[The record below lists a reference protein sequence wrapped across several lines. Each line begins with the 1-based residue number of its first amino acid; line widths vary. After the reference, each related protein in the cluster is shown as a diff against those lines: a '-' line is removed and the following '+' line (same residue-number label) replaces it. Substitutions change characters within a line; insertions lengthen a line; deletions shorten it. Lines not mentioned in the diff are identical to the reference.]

1 MTNFTDQTILIT
13 GGGTG
18 IGRATALLFAEHGAN
33 VVVNYSKSKDD
44 ADATVADVQKLGRRA
59 IAVQA
64 NVSDDTAVVA
74 MVEQT
79 MSEFGR
85 LDVLVNNAGM
95 THIVPY
101 TELNDLTED
110 KWDDIL
116 GVNLK
121 GTFFCSRAAIAAMK
135 NGGGGHIVNVTSI
148 AAATGRG
155 SSIAYAASKAA
166 INNMTKAMALSQAP
180 DIRVNA
186 VAPGVAMT
194 RWVKGW
200 EHYTDQHLEDTPLKR
215 LAQPADVAKAIYA
228 LACNEFITGEIM
240 SVDGGRLLNV

>member
-1 MTNFTDQTILIT
+1 MSEFTGQTILIT

-18 IGRATALLFAEHGAN
+18 IGKATALLFAKHGAN
-33 VVVNYSKSKDD
+33 VVVNYSRSK
-44 ADATVADVQKLGRRA
+44 AEAEETVAAVQELGTRA

-64 NVSDDTAVVA
+64 NVADNAAVVA
-74 MVEQT
+74 MVERTIQ
-79 MSEFGR
+79 EFGR
-85 LDVLVNNAGM
+85 LDIAVNNAGM

-101 TELNDLTED
+101 TDLDELSED

-116 GVNLK
+116 GVNVK
-121 GTFFCSRAAIAAMK
+121 GTFFCSRAAIAEMK
-135 NGGGGHIVNVTSI
+135 KAGRGHIINVSSI

-180 DIRVNA
+180 KIRVNA
-186 VAPGVAMT
+186 VAPGVVLT
-194 RWVKGW
+194 RWVAGW
-200 EHYTDQHLEDTPLKR
+200 EKYTDAHKDDTPLQR
-215 LAQPADVAKAIYA
+215 LAQPQDVAKAIYA
-228 LACNEFITGEIM
+228 LACNEFITGEIL

>member
-1 MTNFTDQTILIT
+1 MTNFTGQTVLVT

-18 IGRATALLFAEHGAN
+18 IGRATSLLFAQHGAN
-33 VVVNYSKSKDD
+33 VVVNYSRSEKE
-44 ADATVADVQKLGRRA
+44 AEQTAADVRELGVKA

-64 NVSDDTAVVA
+64 NVADNDAVVA
-74 MVEQT
+74 MVDRT
-79 MSEFGR
+79 VSEFGR
-85 LDVLVNNAGM
+85 LDVLVNNAGT

-101 TELNDLTED
+101 LELDELSED

-116 GVNLK
+116 GVNVK
-121 GTFFCSRAAIAAMK
+121 GTFFCSRAAIAEMK
-135 NGGGGHIVNVTSI
+135 KAGSGHIVNVTSI
-148 AAATGRG
+148 AGITGRG

-166 INNMTKAMALSQAP
+166 LNNMTKAMALSQAP

-186 VAPGVAMT
+186 VAPGVVMT

-200 EHYTDQHLEDTPLKR
+200 EQYTDAHKDETPMKR
-215 LAQPADVAKAIYA
+215 LAQPEDVAKAIYA

-240 SVDGGRLLNV
+240 TVDGGRLLNV

>member
-1 MTNFTDQTILIT
+1 MTDFTDQTILVT

-18 IGRATALLFAEHGAN
+18 IGRATCLLFAKQGAN

-44 ADATVADVQKLGRRA
+44 AEQTASDVRELGRKA

-64 NVSDDTAVVA
+64 SVADESAVRSMFA
-74 MVEQT
+74 RT
-79 MSEFGR
+79 MEEFGR
-85 LDVLVNNAGM
+85 LDILVNNAGT

-101 TELNDLTED
+101 TELDDLTES

-116 GVNLK
+116 GVNVK
-121 GTFFCSRAAIAAMK
+121 GTFFCSREAIAAMK
-135 NGGGGHIVNVTSI
+135 TNGGGHIVNVTSI
-148 AAATGRG
+148 AGITGRG

-166 INNMTKAMALSQAP
+166 LNNMTKAMALTFAP
-180 DIRVNA
+180 EVRVNA
-186 VAPGVAMT
+186 VAPGVVMT

-200 EHYTDQHLEDTPLKR
+200 EHYTDAHKEETPMKR
-215 LAQPADVAKAIYA
+215 VAQPEDVAKAIYA

-240 SVDGGRLLNV
+240 TVDGGRLLNV

>member
-1 MTNFTDQTILIT
+1 MSDFSNQTVLVT

-18 IGRATALLFAEHGAN
+18 IGRATVLLFAKHGSN
-33 VVVNYSKSKDD
+33 VVVNYSRSHED
-44 ADATVADVQKLGRRA
+44 AEQTATDARALGVKA
-59 IAVQA
+59 IAVKA
-64 NVSDDTAVVA
+64 NVGSDDEVRS
-74 MVEQT
+74 MVRQT
-79 MSEFGR
+79 IEEFGR
-85 LDVLVNNAGM
+85 LDTLVNNAGM

-101 TELNDLTED
+101 ADLDDLTEA

-121 GTFFCSRAAIAAMK
+121 GSFFCSRAAIAEMRKA
-135 NGGGGHIVNVTSI
+135 GSGHIVNVTSI

-166 INNMTKAMALSQAP
+166 INNMTKAMALSEAP
-180 DIRVNA
+180 AIRVNA
-186 VAPGVAMT
+186 VAPGVVMT

-200 EHYTDQHLEDTPLKR
+200 EHYTDAHLEDTPLKR
-215 LAQPADVAKAIYA
+215 LAQPEDVAQAIFS
-228 LACNEFITGEIM
+228 LACNDFVTGEIL